1 VEKKKIKGIKMD
13 TAQKHAINLSVLKR
27 YDNSIT
33 TIIESSSHVVVY
45 SFEPSL
51 QTWKKKGIEGTMFI
65 FRRTKEPNTGF
76 LVMNRLTPDN
86 LIVYITSNMEIEIS
100 GDFVIY
106 KTADDDVNGLWI
118 YEAKDRERVGKL
130 LQEEVKQ
137 EKNHSKAS
145 PNQQASTDIMALLQ
159 KAKLDRQQIQATSAP
174 LKTDPIQTSVP
185 PFYTLPTLPL
195 TQPIL
200 QFQPQLYQPP
210 PIPINTTIPYISS
223 SPQYVITSPQP
234 PQSQLSQLQ
243 LAQPISPQSLP
254 MSFHSLDD
262 IWAWCNYMSGP
273 LNNRKLQRYEFQN
286 LILHLVKNDPNFLNA
301 LYEAYLSS

>member
-1 VEKKKIKGIKMD
+1 MD

-33 TIIESSSHVVVY
+33 NIIESSSHVVVY

-51 QTWKKKGIEGTMFI
+51 QTWKKRGIEGTMFI
-65 FRRTKEPNTGF
+65 FRRTKEPSTGF

-86 LIVYITSNMEIEIS
+86 LIVYITANIEIEIT

-106 KTADDDVNGLWI
+106 KTDDDDVNGLWI
-118 YEAKDRERVGKL
+118 YEAKDRERVGTL
-130 LQEEVKQ
+130 LQEEVKK
-137 EKNHSKAS
+137 EKSRSKLKTS
-145 PNQQASTDIMALLQ
+145 PKQQASTDIMALLQ
-159 KAKLDRQQIQATSAP
+159 KAKLDRQQIQVTSSAM
-174 LKTDPIQTSVP
+174 KTDSIQATAS
-185 PFYTLPTLPL
+185 FYTLPTLPL

-200 QFQPQLYQPP
+200 QFQPQIYQPP
-210 PIPINTTIPYISS
+210 PIPINTSIPYISS

-243 LAQPISPQSLP
+243 LAQPIAPQSVP

-262 IWAWCNYMSGP
+262 IWTWCNYMSGTS
-273 LNNRKLQRYEFQN
+273 NNRKLQRYEFQN

-301 LYEAYLSS
+301 LYEAYLSG

>member
-1 VEKKKIKGIKMD
+1 
-13 TAQKHAINLSVLKR
+13 
-27 YDNSIT
+27 
-33 TIIESSSHVVVY
+33 
-45 SFEPSL
+45 
-51 QTWKKKGIEGTMFI
+51 MFI

-86 LIVYITSNMEIEIS
+86 LIVYITSNMEIEIT

-137 EKNHSKAS
+137 EKNRSKMMKSS

-159 KAKLDRQQIQATSAP
+159 KAKMDRQQVQVTSAP
-174 LKTDPIQTSVP
+174 LKTDSIQTSVP

-210 PIPINTTIPYISS
+210 PIPINTSIPYISS

-243 LAQPISPQSLP
+243 LAQPIAPQSLL

-262 IWAWCNYMSGP
+262 IWAWCNYMSGTS
-273 LNNRKLQRYEFQN
+273 NTRKLQRYEFQN

>member
-1 VEKKKIKGIKMD
+1 MD

-33 TIIESSSHVVVY
+33 NIIESSSHVVVY

-51 QTWKKKGIEGTMFI
+51 QTWKKRGIEGTMFI
-65 FRRTKEPNTGF
+65 FKRTKEPTTGF

-86 LIVYITSNMEIEIS
+86 LTVHITANMEIEIT

-130 LQEEVKQ
+130 LQEEVKL
-137 EKNHSKAS
+137 EKNRSKSLKAS
-145 PNQQASTDIMALLQ
+145 LSTQQPTTDIMSLFQ
-159 KAKLDRQQIQATSAP
+159 KAKMDRQQIQVTSAAMKTETIQTSAP
-174 LKTDPIQTSVP
+174 
-185 PFYTLPTLPL
+185 PFYTLPL
-195 TQPIL
+195 TQPIFQL
-200 QFQPQLYQPP
+200 QPQLYQPP
-210 PIPINTTIPYISS
+210 PIINTSIPYISS

-243 LAQPISPQSLP
+243 LAQPIAPQSLP
-254 MSFHSLDD
+254 VSFHSLED
-262 IWAWCNYMSGP
+262 IWTWCNYMSGTS
-273 LNNRKLQRYEFQN
+273 NNRKLQRYEFQN
-286 LILHLVKNDPNFLNA
+286 LILHLVKNDPTFLNA
-301 LYEAYLSS
+301 LYEAYLSG